1 MEYVDNLTPYPRR
14 DIKLQNILR
23 ENEKWNAQ
31 IKLIDFGLGTRFIGA
46 CPLKTR
52 CGTLY
57 ATAPEVLRESYD
69 EKCDIWSAGV
79 VAFTLLSGRKPF
91 EALVLYPASGE
102 DEDGK
107 ASVMAN
113 ILMGRCHYRHR
124 DWKSV
129 SYNAMDFTKKM
140 MTQDYHQR
148 WTAQEALEHSW
159 FHDGEEECHSEDE
172 QQPSERDG
180 SGGGDER
187 TPGEGVHRA
196 RKFSSTSIMSDGSNE
211 VNMVQQAMKN
221 LKRQADS
228 SVIHQTSMLAV
239 AYNMPLSKTA
249 DRRAFFQSFDI
260 DKNGTLSKEE
270 FRNAMLAC
278 NVFSPDDTGKL
289 TTEDIDCIFH
299 SVDVNGDNQISFT
312 EFLAATLDPRDF
324 DIQSLNS
331 AFQLMDT
338 DRKGMSAQ
346 PLKLIHFSL
355 TLYCQYPMVLL
366 YAQGTSLTQIWNE
379 C

>member
-1 MEYVDNLTPYPRR
+1 MEYRASSSFYLICNMVYPFHYLCYR

-23 ENEKWNAQ
+23 ENGKWNAQ

-57 ATAPEVLRESYD
+57 STAPEVLRESYD
-69 EKCDIWSAGV
+69 ERCDIWSIGV

-124 DWKSV
+124 DWKRV
-129 SYNAMDFTKKM
+129 SKHAMSFTRKM
-140 MTQDYHQR
+140 MTQDYRQR
-148 WTAQEALEHSW
+148 WSAQDALEHPW
-159 FHDGEEECHSEDE
+159 FDEHYDDVLAEDE
-172 QQPSERDG
+172 SER
-180 SGGGDER
+180 GGDGGEYR
-187 TPGEGVHRA
+187 T
-196 RKFSSTSIMSDGSNE
+196 RKFSSTSIMSDGSSTENL
-211 VNMVQQAMKN
+211 VQQAMKN

-249 DRRAFFQSFDI
+249 DRRDFFQSFDV
-260 DKNGTLSKEE
+260 DKNGTLSLEE
-270 FRNAMLAC
+270 FRNAMMAC
-278 NVFSPDDTGKL
+278 NIFNTEDTEKL
-289 TTEDIDCIFH
+289 TVEDIDCIFR

-324 DIQSLNS
+324 DIQSLNA
-331 AFQLMDT
+331 AFQIMDT
-338 DRKGMSAQ
+338 DKKGEQ
-346 PLKLIHFSL
+346 PPYDELITWFI
-355 TLYCQYPMVLL
+355 M
-366 YAQGTSLTQIWNE
+366 N
-379 C
+379 

>member
-1 MEYVDNLTPYPRR
+1 MSQVVCHHPIGLTHITHICPLYR

-23 ENEKWNAQ
+23 EDSRYNAQ

-46 CPLKTR
+46 LPLKTR

-69 EKCDIWSAGV
+69 ERCDIWSCGV

-124 DWKSV
+124 DWKKV
-129 SYNAMDFTKKM
+129 STHAMDFTKKM
-140 MTQDYHQR
+140 MTQDYKAR
-148 WTAQEALEHSW
+148 WSAQEALEHPW
-159 FHDGEEECHSEDE
+159 FSDESFEMCDAEETLERMSVGELE
-172 QQPSERDG
+172 
-180 SGGGDER
+180 
-187 TPGEGVHRA
+187 HRP
-196 RKFSSTSIMSDGSNE
+196 RKFSSTSVLSDSSGAE
-211 VNMVQQAMKN
+211 ANMVQQAMKN

-239 AYNMPLSKTA
+239 AYNMPLSKSA

-270 FRNAMLAC
+270 FRNAMMAC
-278 NVFSPDDTGKL
+278 NIFNTEDAEKL
-289 TTEDIDCIFH
+289 TQDDIDCIFR

-324 DIQSLNS
+324 DIQSLNT
-331 AFQLMDT
+331 AFQLMDI
-338 DRKGMSAQ
+338 DKKGIYMCVCCGM
-346 PLKLIHFSL
+346 LNMI
-355 TLYCQYPMVLL
+355 
-366 YAQGTSLTQIWNE
+366 
-379 C
+379 

>member
-1 MEYVDNLTPYPRR
+1 
-14 DIKLQNILR
+14 LQNILR

-31 IKLIDFGLGTRFIGA
+31 IKLVDFGLGTRFIGA

-124 DWKSV
+124 DWKRV
-129 SYNAMDFTKKM
+129 SFNAMDFTKKM
-140 MTQDYHQR
+140 MTQDYTKR
-148 WTAQEALEHSW
+148 WSAQQALEHSW
-159 FHDGEEECHSEDE
+159 FNEDGDAYGSDDEEGSDH
-172 QQPSERDG
+172 ERAPAE
-180 SGGGDER
+180 S
-187 TPGEGVHRA
+187 HRQ

-211 VNMVQQAMKN
+211 ANMVQLAMKN

-249 DRRAFFQSFDI
+249 DRRAFFQSFDV

-278 NVFSPDDTGKL
+278 NIFSPDDTGKL
-289 TTEDIDCIFH
+289 TTDDIDCIFH

-338 DRKGMSAQ
+338 DRKGTLHDSA
-346 PLKLIHFSL
+346 PAMMKYID
-355 TLYCQYPMVLL
+355 LL
-366 YAQGTSLTQIWNE
+366 FH
-379 C
+379 